1 MDAIFKDGANGFNHF
16 KNCTFYDIHTGD
28 VLEHADDGGEMWIEN
43 SHFKQIGTKIPFYQD
58 ANETFADHPAL
69 DAELTD
75 WERILYKS

>member
-1 MDAIFKDGANGFNHF
+1 
-16 KNCTFYDIHTGD
+16 
-28 VLEHADDGGEMWIEN
+28 MWIEN